1 MSLYPHKEPTG
12 EMLCDFTKASMGQ
25 EAALGSA
32 SGTGGLILLRRKAIL
47 TGARSEKKV
56 GRKL

>member
-25 EAALGSA
+25 EAALWSA
-32 SGTGGLILLRRKAIL
+32 SGTLLRRNAIL